1 MLYKICNN
9 GRAVLVTREPIMI
22 GDALKLQFD
31 KIEDGYTA
39 IFTTGG
45 RNYYRGITNGECLL
59 EKEKIS
65 AGVIY
70 LIVVKNDETRPTYI
84 CDQLYATVGK
94 DDVCVC
100 GNILEYDTLLRDLRV
115 ENNELREDMALF
127 KSQLLQFREEFDEIM
142 KGYNVL

>member
-31 KIEDGYTA
+31 EIEDGYTA

-45 RNYYRGITNGECLL
+45 HVYYRGITNGECQL
-59 EKEKIS
+59 EATKIS

-70 LIVVKNDETRPTYI
+70 LVIVKNDETRPTYI

-115 ENNELREDMALF
+115 ENDELREDMALF

>member
-31 KIEDGYTA
+31 EIEDGYTA

-45 RNYYRGITNGECLL
+45 RNYYRSITNGECLL

-100 GNILEYDTLLRDLRV
+100 GIF
-115 ENNELREDMALF
+115 EL
-127 KSQLLQFREEFDEIM
+127 KTTS
-142 KGYNVL
+142 